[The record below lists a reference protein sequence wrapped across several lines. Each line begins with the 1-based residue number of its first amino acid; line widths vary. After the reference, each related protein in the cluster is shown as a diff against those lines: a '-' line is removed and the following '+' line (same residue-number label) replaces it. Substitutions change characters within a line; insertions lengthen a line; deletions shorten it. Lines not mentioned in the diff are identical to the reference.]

1 MMLDLDHFKSVNDNY
16 GHAVGDTTLKHFAK
30 ILSEIAPEEKMIVGR
45 WGGEEFVI
53 VCRDKDEAKAAELA
67 EKIRQ
72 KVDQYLFPEIAHIT
86 CSIGLT
92 ELKPE
97 DDFTKAFDRIDKA
110 VYASKEGGRNKVT
123 IL

>member
-1 MMLDLDHFKSVNDNY
+1 MKSK
-16 GHAVGDTTLKHFAK
+16 L
-30 ILSEIAPEEKMIVGR
+30 
-45 WGGEEFVI
+45 
-53 VCRDKDEAKAAELA
+53 KAAELA
-67 EKIRQ
+67 ETIRQ

-92 ELKPE
+92 ELKAE
-97 DDFTKAFDRIDKA
+97 DDFTQAFNRIDKA